1 MKKKSYALEMLW
13 DSLIV
18 LAGTAIYAVGLYYF
32 VEPSNTAPGGVSGI
46 ALLVNYATGFPV
58 GITSALINF
67 PLLILGLI
75 FLGKEFILK
84 TLLSVASFT
93 VIYDYILT
101 PLHFPYYDGERLM
114 ASLFGGIVTGI
125 GLGLVFYAAGST
137 GGTDIVTKLVQRRFP
152 HMQLGRILLIVDL
165 LIVGASIIVYR
176 SIESALYAII
186 VIYANTQ
193 LINVVVYGNDS
204 GRLLYILSNHYREI
218 TDGILSTIDRGV
230 TLLEGEGGYTGEEKK
245 VILCALRKNEYHKVK
260 KLVRSIDPN
269 AFIIAAESFEVE
281 GEGFKDIQ
289 KED

>member
-1 MKKKSYALEMLW
+1 MKTKSYALEMLW

-18 LAGTAIYAVGLYYF
+18 LVGTAVYAVGLYYF

-46 ALLVNYATGFPV
+46 ALLVNYVTGFPV
-58 GITSALINF
+58 GIASALINA
-67 PLLILGLI
+67 PLLILGLV

-101 PLHFPYYDGERLM
+101 PLHFPYYEGERLM
-114 ASLFGGIVTGI
+114 ASLFGGIVTGV

-137 GGTDIVTKLVQRRFP
+137 GGTDIITKLVQRRFP

-165 LIVGASIIVYR
+165 VIVSASIIVYR

-193 LINVVVYGNDS
+193 LINVVLYGNDS
-204 GRLLYILSNHYREI
+204 GRLFYILSDRYREI
-218 TDGILSTIDRGV
+218 TDAIFAAVDRGV
-230 TLLEGEGGYTGEEKK
+230 TLLDGEGGYTGEAKK
-245 VILCALRKNEYHKVK
+245 VILCAVRKNEYHKVK
-260 KLVRSIDPN
+260 KLVRGIDPD

-281 GEGFKDIQ
+281 GEGFKAH

>member
-1 MKKKSYALEMLW
+1 MKLKSYALEMLW
-13 DSLIV
+13 DSFLV
-18 LAGTAIYAVGLYYF
+18 LLGTAVYAFGLYYF

-58 GITSALINF
+58 GIASALINF
-67 PLLILGLI
+67 PLLILGLV

-101 PLHFPYYDGERLM
+101 PLNIPYYGGERLM
-114 ASLFGGIVTGI
+114 ASLYGGVVTGV

-165 LIVGASIIVYR
+165 AIVGASIIVYR
-176 SIESALYAII
+176 SIESALYAVI

-193 LINVVVYGNDS
+193 LINLVVYGGDS
-204 GRLLYILSNHYREI
+204 GRLLYILSARYREI
-218 TDGILSTIDRGV
+218 TDAILSTVDRGV
-230 TLLEGEGGYTGEEKK
+230 TLLHGEGGYTGEEKK
-245 VILCALRKNEYHKVK
+245 VVLCAVRKNEYHKVK
-260 KLVRSIDPN
+260 KLVRGIDPD

-281 GEGFKDIQ
+281 GEGFKAMG
-289 KED
+289 ED

>member
-1 MKKKSYALEMLW
+1 MKKKSYVLEMLW

>member
-1 MKKKSYALEMLW
+1 MKSKSYALEMLW
-13 DSLIV
+13 DSFLV
-18 LAGTAIYAVGLYYF
+18 LLGTAVYAFGLYYF

-58 GITSALINF
+58 GIASALINF
-67 PLLILGLI
+67 PLLVLGLV

-101 PLHFPYYDGERLM
+101 PLNIPYYGGERLM
-114 ASLFGGIVTGI
+114 ASLYGGVVTGV

-165 LIVGASIIVYR
+165 AIVGASVIVYR
-176 SIESALYAII
+176 SIESALYAVI

-193 LINVVVYGNDS
+193 LINLVVYGGDS
-204 GRLLYILSNHYREI
+204 GRLLYILSAHYREI
-218 TDGILSTIDRGV
+218 TDAILSTVDRGV
-230 TLLEGEGGYTGEEKK
+230 TLLHGEGGYTGEEKK
-245 VILCALRKNEYHKVK
+245 VVLCAVRKNEYHKVK
-260 KLVRSIDPN
+260 KLVRGIDPD

-281 GEGFKDIQ
+281 GEGFKAMG
-289 KED
+289 ED

>member
-1 MKKKSYALEMLW
+1 MLW

-18 LAGTAIYAVGLYYF
+18 LVGTAVYAVGLYYF

-58 GITSALINF
+58 GIASALINF
-67 PLLILGLI
+67 PLLILGLV

-101 PLHFPYYDGERLM
+101 PLNIPYYGGERLM
-114 ASLFGGIVTGI
+114 ASLYGGVVTGV

-165 LIVGASIIVYR
+165 AIVGASVIVYR
-176 SIESALYAII
+176 SIESALYAVI

-193 LINVVVYGNDS
+193 LINLVVYGGDS
-204 GRLLYILSNHYREI
+204 GRLLYILSAHYREI
-218 TDGILSTIDRGV
+218 TDAILSTVDRGV
-230 TLLEGEGGYTGEEKK
+230 TLLHGEGGYTGEEKK
-245 VILCALRKNEYHKVK
+245 VVLCAVRKNEYHKVK
-260 KLVRSIDPN
+260 KLVRGIDPD

-281 GEGFKDIQ
+281 GEGFKAMG
-289 KED
+289 ED

>member
-1 MKKKSYALEMLW
+1 MKSKSYALEMLW
-13 DSLIV
+13 DSFLV
-18 LAGTAIYAVGLYYF
+18 LLGTAVYAFGLYYF

-58 GITSALINF
+58 GIASALINF
-67 PLLILGLI
+67 PLLILGLV

-101 PLHFPYYDGERLM
+101 PLNIPYYGGERLM
-114 ASLFGGIVTGI
+114 ASLYGGVVTGV

-165 LIVGASIIVYR
+165 AIVGASVIVYR
-176 SIESALYAII
+176 SIESALYAVI

-193 LINVVVYGNDS
+193 LINLVVYGGDS
-204 GRLLYILSNHYREI
+204 GRLLYILSARYREI
-218 TDGILSTIDRGV
+218 TDAILSTVDRGV
-230 TLLEGEGGYTGEEKK
+230 TLLHGEGGYTGEEKK
-245 VILCALRKNEYHKVK
+245 VVLCAVRKNEYHKVK
-260 KLVRSIDPN
+260 KLVRGIDPN

-281 GEGFKDIQ
+281 GEGFKAMG
-289 KED
+289 ED

>member
-1 MKKKSYALEMLW
+1 MKSKSYALEMLW
-13 DSLIV
+13 DSFLV
-18 LAGTAIYAVGLYYF
+18 LLGTAVYAFGLYYF

-58 GITSALINF
+58 GIASALINF
-67 PLLILGLI
+67 PLLILGLV

-101 PLHFPYYDGERLM
+101 PLNIPYYGGERLM
-114 ASLFGGIVTGI
+114 ASLYGGVVTGV

-165 LIVGASIIVYR
+165 AIVGASVIVYR
-176 SIESALYAII
+176 SIESALYAVI

-193 LINVVVYGNDS
+193 LINLVVYGGDS
-204 GRLLYILSNHYREI
+204 GRLLYILSAHYREI
-218 TDGILSTIDRGV
+218 TDAILSTVDRGV
-230 TLLEGEGGYTGEEKK
+230 TLLHGEGGYTGEEKK
-245 VILCALRKNEYHKVK
+245 VVLCAVRKNEYHKVK
-260 KLVRSIDPN
+260 KLVRGIDPD

-281 GEGFKDIQ
+281 GEGFKAMG
-289 KED
+289 ED

>member
-1 MKKKSYALEMLW
+1 MKSKSYALEMLW
-13 DSLIV
+13 DSFLV
-18 LAGTAIYAVGLYYF
+18 LLGTAVYAFGLYYF

-58 GITSALINF
+58 GIASALINF
-67 PLLILGLI
+67 PLLVLGLV

-101 PLHFPYYDGERLM
+101 PLNIPYYGGERLM
-114 ASLFGGIVTGI
+114 ASLYGGVVTGV

-165 LIVGASIIVYR
+165 AIVGASIIVYR
-176 SIESALYAII
+176 SVESALYAVI

-193 LINVVVYGNDS
+193 LINLVVYGGDS
-204 GRLLYILSNHYREI
+204 GRLLYILSAHYREI
-218 TDGILSTIDRGV
+218 TDAILSSVDRGV
-230 TLLEGEGGYTGEEKK
+230 TLLHGEGGYTGEEKK
-245 VILCALRKNEYHKVK
+245 VVLCAVRKNEYHKVK
-260 KLVRSIDPN
+260 KLVRGIDPD

-281 GEGFKDIQ
+281 GEGFKAMG
-289 KED
+289 ED

>member
-1 MKKKSYALEMLW
+1 MKSKSYALEMLW
-13 DSLIV
+13 DSFLV
-18 LAGTAIYAVGLYYF
+18 LLGTAVYAFGLYYF

-58 GITSALINF
+58 GIASALINF
-67 PLLILGLI
+67 PLLILGLV

-101 PLHFPYYDGERLM
+101 PLNIPYYGGERLM
-114 ASLFGGIVTGI
+114 ASLYGGVVTGV

-152 HMQLGRILLIVDL
+152 HMQLGRILLFVDL
-165 LIVGASIIVYR
+165 AIVGASIIVYR
-176 SIESALYAII
+176 SIESALYAVI

-193 LINVVVYGNDS
+193 LINLVVYGGDS
-204 GRLLYILSNHYREI
+204 GRLLYILSAHYREI
-218 TDGILSTIDRGV
+218 TDAILSTVDRGV
-230 TLLEGEGGYTGEEKK
+230 TLLHGEGGYTGEEKK
-245 VILCALRKNEYHKVK
+245 VVLCAVRKNEYHKVK
-260 KLVRSIDPN
+260 KLVRGIDPD

-281 GEGFKDIQ
+281 GEGFKAMG
-289 KED
+289 ED

>member
-1 MKKKSYALEMLW
+1 MKSKSYALEMLW
-13 DSLIV
+13 DSFLV
-18 LAGTAIYAVGLYYF
+18 LLGTAVYAFGLYYF

-58 GITSALINF
+58 GIASALINF
-67 PLLILGLI
+67 PLLVLGLV

-101 PLHFPYYDGERLM
+101 PLNIPYYGGERLM
-114 ASLFGGIVTGI
+114 ASLYGGVVTGV

-152 HMQLGRILLIVDL
+152 HMQLGRILLFVDL
-165 LIVGASIIVYR
+165 AIVGASIIVYR
-176 SIESALYAII
+176 SVESALYAVI

-193 LINVVVYGNDS
+193 LINLVVYGGDS
-204 GRLLYILSNHYREI
+204 GRLLYILSAHYREI
-218 TDGILSTIDRGV
+218 TDAILSTVDRGV
-230 TLLEGEGGYTGEEKK
+230 TLLHGEGGYTGEEKK
-245 VILCALRKNEYHKVK
+245 VVLCAVRKNEYHKVK
-260 KLVRSIDPN
+260 KLVRGIDPD

-281 GEGFKDIQ
+281 GEGFKAMG
-289 KED
+289 ED

>member
-1 MKKKSYALEMLW
+1 MKSKSYALEMLW
-13 DSLIV
+13 DSFLV
-18 LAGTAIYAVGLYYF
+18 LLGTAVYAFGLYYF

-58 GITSALINF
+58 GIASALINF
-67 PLLILGLI
+67 PLLILGLV

-101 PLHFPYYDGERLM
+101 PLNIPYYGGERLM
-114 ASLFGGIVTGI
+114 ASLYGGVVTGV

-165 LIVGASIIVYR
+165 AIVGASVIVYR
-176 SIESALYAII
+176 SIESALYAVI

-193 LINVVVYGNDS
+193 LINLVVYGGDS
-204 GRLLYILSNHYREI
+204 GRLLYILSAHYREI
-218 TDGILSTIDRGV
+218 TDAILSTVDRGV
-230 TLLEGEGGYTGEEKK
+230 TLLHGEGGYTGEEKK
-245 VILCALRKNEYHKVK
+245 VVLCAVRKNEYHKVK
-260 KLVRSIDPN
+260 KLVRGIDPN

-281 GEGFKDIQ
+281 GEGFKAMG
-289 KED
+289 ED